1 MRINE
6 YFTKK
11 SLTNYNICQVKKRV
25 ETIKTISGLIIKL
38 KENSNTSFGDI
49 LNKLELNKDYI
60 KKSSSWSFETY
71 TRNCL
76 YKDEDFELI
85 LLCWE
90 EGQKTA
96 VHSHGGEE
104 CWVKLIS
111 GGLNEVLYEKDKIHF
126 DKKLKSQKLGV
137 NGQSY
142 MNDLIGVHSLENTF
156 KGRTISLHLYAKP
169 IRRCQYY
176 NQEKKIFISKNL
188 TYDVDLSVSS

>member
-1 MRINE
+1 
-6 YFTKK
+6 
-11 SLTNYNICQVKKRV
+11 V

-38 KENSNTSFGDI
+38 KENSNSAFGAI
-49 LNKLELNKDYI
+49 LNKLELHNDYI
-60 KKSSSWSFETY
+60 KESSSWSFETY

-90 EGQKTA
+90 QGQKTP
-96 VHSHGGEE
+96 VHCHGGEE

-111 GGLNEVLYEKDKIHF
+111 GELNEMLYEKDKIQF
-126 DKKLKSQKLGV
+126 DKAVKTQKINV

-142 MNDLIGVHSLENTF
+142 MNDLIGMHSLENTF

-169 IRRCQYY
+169 IKRCQYY
-176 NQEKKIFISKNL
+176 NQEKNLFISKNL
-188 TYDVDLSVSS
+188 SYDVDLSASS